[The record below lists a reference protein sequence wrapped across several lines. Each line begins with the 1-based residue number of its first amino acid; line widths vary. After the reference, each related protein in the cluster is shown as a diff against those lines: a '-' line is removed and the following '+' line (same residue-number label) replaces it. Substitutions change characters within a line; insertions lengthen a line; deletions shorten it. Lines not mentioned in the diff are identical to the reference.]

1 MSKAMAEV
9 TIRLSG
15 TVRPLNNNL
24 ANPLFWLC
32 REHGPK
38 STVLRDAFG
47 TIKSPPDTSFAC
59 LYNLPRGSL
68 LSNPWRS
75 KHGALCVQ
83 QHLRLAWGNS
93 MAVWRAHTFLEAK
106 PCLLLAFCTDTRSP
120 GLGSDKAATSHTR
133 EGGVCQDELFLP
145 EALC

>member
-1 MSKAMAEV
+1 MAEV
-9 TIRLSG
+9 TSRLPG

-24 ANPLFWLC
+24 ANPLFWLS

-38 STVLRDAFG
+38 SAVLWDAFG
-47 TIKSPPDTSFAC
+47 TIRSPPDTRFAC

-75 KHGALCVQ
+75 KHGACASNSISVWL
-83 QHLRLAWGNS
+83 GGIS
-93 MAVWRAHTFLEAK
+93 MAVWRARTSLEAK
-106 PCLLLAFCTDTRSP
+106 PCLLPAFCTNTRSP
-120 GLGSDKAATSHTR
+120 GLGSDKAATLHTR
-133 EGGVCQDELFLP
+133 EGGVCQDELFLL